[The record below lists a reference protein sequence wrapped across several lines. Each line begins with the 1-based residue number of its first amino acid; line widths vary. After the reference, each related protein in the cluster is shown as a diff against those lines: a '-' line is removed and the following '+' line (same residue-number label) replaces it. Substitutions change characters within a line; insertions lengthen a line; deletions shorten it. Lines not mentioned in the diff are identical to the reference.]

1 MLQPT
6 LGVVSE
12 EMGDARRRLSPRES
26 ATSSST
32 KPKRNLAAGRWSRV
46 PLEGQ
51 GLDFTESGCA
61 AETADDHIT
70 GLWLISGDFADH
82 SDRPQRLT
90 AGIAGG
96 WRVYEHAIAT

>member
-6 LGVVSE
+6 LAWSVRNGRREGKDRLGIRYVEFDEAEAQPGGGEVV
-12 EMGDARRRLSPRES
+12 A
-26 ATSSST
+26 
-32 KPKRNLAAGRWSRV
+32 NLLQR
-46 PLEGQ
+46 Q
-51 GLDFTESGCA
+51 GLDFTQFGRA